1 MVVAVADDVRPH
13 DTDSTHTEQSME
25 WKIKRVSN
33 DDLRQQFV
41 DMTVPQPTIWVCGSL
56 TPS

>member
-1 MVVAVADDVRPH
+1 MMFGPH

-41 DMTVPQPTIWVCGSL
+41 DMTVPKPTIWVCGSL